1 MKEAQKIIRKPLITE
16 KSTRQKEESRQYVFE
31 VHRDANK
38 IEIQS
43 AVERLFKVKVL
54 QVRTSQRPGQDK
66 TIGEKIREET
76 GLEKGHR
83 HPEGRGSYR
92 FLRRSLKIIKY
103 EHEIRNSKQTQMS
116 KLQNSKPYNLESV
129 RFNI

>member
-1 MKEAQKIIRKPLITE
+1 MKDMQKVIRRPMVTE

-54 QVRTSQRPGQDK
+54 QVRTSNVLGKVKRLGRRYGKRPDWK
-66 TIGEKIREET
+66 KAIVTLK
-76 GLEKGHR
+76 
-83 HPEGRGSYR
+83 EGDRIDFFEGA
-92 FLRRSLKIIKY
+92 
-103 EHEIRNSKQTQMS
+103 
-116 KLQNSKPYNLESV
+116 
-129 RFNI
+129 